1 MPIRFE
7 GMGALVTGGSLGIG
21 KAVALGLAAEGARV
35 AVAAR
40 RAGPAE
46 AVVQAIREG
55 GGHGVAIAAD
65 ATVSADV
72 ERMVAEAER
81 AVGPLDL
88 FVNNVGGGKLQ
99 PFLEIDEAEWER
111 MLRFNLTSAFLCCR
125 AVLGRMVPRRRGVV
139 VLVGSIAGR
148 SISPLQG
155 AHYSASKAGL
165 LSLARHLGREMAPL
179 GIRVNAVAPG
189 PTATERILGSV
200 PPERQQR
207 IVAGIPMGRMG
218 TPEEQAGP
226 ILYLLSD
233 EARYVTGA
241 ALDVNGGALI
251 L

>member
-1 MPIRFE
+1 MRRFE
-7 GMGALVTGGSLGIG
+7 GRAALVTGGSEGIG

-40 RAGPAE
+40 RAERAE
-46 AVVQAIREG
+46 AVAQAIRAAG
-55 GGHGVAIAAD
+55 GQAAAIAAD
-65 ATVSADV
+65 VCVGADV
-72 ERMVAEAER
+72 ERMVAEAEG

-88 FVNNVGGGKLQ
+88 FVNNVGGGRLQ

-125 AVLGRMVPRRRGVV
+125 AVLARMLPRRRGSL

-148 SISPLQG
+148 STSPLQG
-155 AHYSASKAGL
+155 AHYTASKAGL
-165 LSLARHLGREMAPL
+165 LGLARHLAREMAPH

-189 PTATERILGSV
+189 PTATERILTTV
-200 PPERQQR
+200 PAERQQR
-207 IVAGIPMGRMG
+207 TAAGIPMGRMG
-218 TPEEQAGP
+218 TPEERAGP

-241 ALDVNGGALI
+241 TLDVNGGALI

>member
-1 MPIRFE
+1 MRRFE
-7 GMGALVTGGSLGIG
+7 GRAALVTGGSEGIG

-40 RAGPAE
+40 RAERAE
-46 AVVQAIREG
+46 AVAQAIRAAG
-55 GGHGVAIAAD
+55 GWAAAIAAD
-65 ATVSADV
+65 VCVGDEV
-72 ERMVAEAER
+72 ERMVAEAEG

-99 PFLEIDEAEWER
+99 PFLEIDEVEWER

-125 AVLGRMVPRRRGVV
+125 AVLARMLPRRRGSL

-148 SISPLQG
+148 STSPLQG
-155 AHYSASKAGL
+155 AHYTASKAGL
-165 LSLARHLGREMAPL
+165 LGLARHLAREMAPH

-189 PTATERILGSV
+189 PTATERILTTV
-200 PPERQQR
+200 PAERQQR
-207 IVAGIPMGRMG
+207 TAAGIPMGRMG

-241 ALDVNGGALI
+241 TLDVNGGALI

>member
-1 MPIRFE
+1 MRRFE
-7 GMGALVTGGSLGIG
+7 GSSALVTGGSEGIG
-21 KAVALGLAAEGARV
+21 KAVALGLAAEGASV

-40 RAGPAE
+40 RAERAE
-46 AVVQAIREG
+46 AVAQAIRASG
-55 GGHGVAIAAD
+55 GRAVAIAAD
-65 ATVSADV
+65 VCVGGDV
-72 ERMVAEAER
+72 ERMVAEAEG

-88 FVNNVGGGKLQ
+88 FVNNVGGGTLR

-125 AVLGRMVPRRRGVV
+125 AVLARMVPRRRGSLVM
-139 VLVGSIAGR
+139 VGSIAGR
-148 SISPLQG
+148 STSPFQG
-155 AHYSASKAGL
+155 AHYTASKAGL
-165 LSLARHLGREMAPL
+165 LGLARHLAREMAAH

-189 PTATERILGSV
+189 PTATERILSTV
-200 PPERQQR
+200 PDERRQR
-207 IVAGIPMGRMG
+207 TAAGIPMGRMG

-241 ALDVNGGALI
+241 TLDVNGGALI

>member
-1 MPIRFE
+1 MRRFE
-7 GMGALVTGGSLGIG
+7 GMGALVTGGSVGIG

-35 AVAAR
+35 AVVAR
-40 RAGPAE
+40 QAGRAE
-46 AVVQAIREG
+46 AVVQAIRAAG
-55 GGHGVAIAAD
+55 GEGVAIAAD
-65 ATVSADV
+65 VCAAAEVH
-72 ERMVAEAER
+72 RMMAEAEG

-99 PFLEIDEAEWER
+99 PFLGIDEAEWER

-125 AVLGRMVPRRRGVV
+125 VALARMVPRRRGSIVI
-139 VLVGSIAGR
+139 VGSIAGR
-148 SISPLQG
+148 STSPLQG
-155 AHYSASKAGL
+155 AHYTASKAGL
-165 LSLARHLGREMAPL
+165 LGLARHLAREMAPH

-189 PTATERILGSV
+189 PTATERILSTV
-200 PPERQQR
+200 PLERQQR
-207 IVAGIPMGRMG
+207 TAAGIPMGRMA

-241 ALDVNGGALI
+241 TLDVNGGALI